1 MRVLGLL
8 CMLFL
13 MSCCTAEISSSPND
27 QKRPIYDD
35 HNRPYW
41 EKLDV
46 GGCCTYRL
54 AVIGGWV
61 LRRDDQA
68 MVFIPDEHHLW
79 EIE

>member
-27 QKRPIYDD
+27 RKPVYADPS
-35 HNRPYW
+35 RPYW
-41 EKLDV
+41 EKLDA